1 MLLTIQIDSHDSH
14 PSQIHLE
21 RLNDS
26 RRNNHLGS
34 KRTAKV
40 MDDAKFMRLLNSF
53 VKSYTDL

>member
-26 RRNNHLGS
+26 QRSNYLGS

-40 MDDAKFMRLLNSF
+40 MDDAKFMRLLNLF